1 MKVKRILLYLVPGII
16 LWVFSLPLLISPDTS
31 FPGAEQKIA
40 KQKKKIASLMISV
53 EKGILENFKLQQDLM
68 PMEKLRKGAIAV
80 DKNGALILRDRF
92 DNACLKSGVT
102 IRNVG
107 DIQKRE
113 IDAEELIVYE
123 VNFSTEA
130 TLKEFLALVTAFEKQ
145 LPCIYWRNLTIR
157 PNMNR
162 DVELLNISGTITM
175 LAIRGEK

>member
-1 MKVKRILLYLVPGII
+1 
-16 LWVFSLPLLISPDTS
+16 
-31 FPGAEQKIA
+31 
-40 KQKKKIASLMISV
+40 
-53 EKGILENFKLQQDLM
+53 M

-80 DKNGALILRDRF
+80 DKNGALILRERF

-123 VNFSTEA
+123 VNFSAEA

-145 LPCIYWRNLTIR
+145 LPRIYWRNLTIR